1 MNTFASEPARAE
13 ASNRRDFRQ
22 YVASTFLATIAAMIQ
37 SVAVAWQVYELTG
50 DPLALGYVGLFQFL
64 PLAIFALVAGDL
76 ADRVDRRLM
85 LAVTYAIQ
93 GIASALFV
101 LLTVQRPPGIW
112 PYYAVLA
119 LTGTVRAFSAPASQ
133 SLLPRLV
140 EEERFPSAVAL
151 TSSTRQTAAI
161 AGPALGGFIYV
172 LGPAVA
178 YAVCL
183 GLFASVTV
191 LIATLRTQAA
201 PVPTD
206 PGATTFGRVTAGVA
220 YIRRKPIILGAI
232 SLDLFAVLL
241 GGAAALLP
249 IYARDILH
257 VGPVG
262 LGLLRSAPA
271 VGAAALGLVL
281 ARRPIGGRVG
291 MTMFGC
297 VAIFGM
303 ATIIFGL
310 SRDFGLSLAALTVL
324 GASDMVSVWARL
336 SLVQLATPD
345 AMRGR
350 VSAVN
355 YLFIGA
361 SNELGEFESGLTA
374 SWFGTVPA
382 VVIGGVGTLMVVGL
396 WMLMFPELR
405 NIDRLSDVIPE

>member
-1 MNTFASEPARAE
+1 VNTFAPEPARAE

-22 YVASTFLATIAAMIQ
+22 YVASAFLATIAAMIQ

-85 LAVTYAIQ
+85 LAFTYAIQ
-93 GIASALFV
+93 GVASALFV
-101 LLTVQRPPGIW
+101 LLTVQRPPGTW

-119 LTGTVRAFSAPASQ
+119 LTGTARAFSAPASQ

-161 AGPALGGFIYV
+161 AGPALGGLIYV

-183 GLFASVTV
+183 GLFVSVTV
-191 LIATLRTQAA
+191 LIATLRTQEA

-249 IYARDILH
+249 IYARDILD

-297 VAIFGM
+297 VAIFGL

-405 NIDRLSDVIPE
+405 KIDRLSEVIPE